1 MAKATQPVT
10 INDLEFDA
18 LITETRTLEATVP
31 AYSVEDGFSVSDAII
46 LSPEKLS
53 MTLYVTNTPVTW
65 LSKHGSDVSRVDSVC
80 KKLEEIYYKGEPVTI
95 VTSDATYTDMAIE
108 SIGFT
113 KSLETGYAR
122 EIPISFVKIRVTTAK
137 TTTIPDSYGK
147 SGKTQASA
155 GTANTSTVSSGGGG
169 GSSSGQ
175 SYSSSYSSSS
185 GSSGGTS
192 SGSSS
197 SGSSSS
203 SGGGGSSSGGKKGS
217 ILYNAASAIGLI

>member
-1 MAKATQPVT
+1 MAKATQPVS

-18 LITETRTLEATVP
+18 LITESRTLEATVP
-31 AYSVEDGFSVSDAII
+31 EYSVESGFSVSDAII

-65 LSKHGSDVSRVDSVC
+65 YSRHGSDPSRVDEVV
-80 KKLEEIYYKGEPVTI
+80 KKLEELYYKGEPVTI

-108 SIGFT
+108 SISFS

-122 EIPISFVKIRVTTAK
+122 EIPISFKKIRVTTAK

-147 SGKTQASA
+147 CGVTQASA

-169 GSSSGQ
+169 SSSN
-175 SYSSSYSSSS
+175 
-185 GSSGGTS
+185 
-192 SGSSS
+192 S

-203 SGGGGSSSGGKKGS
+203 SRGSSSSGGSGGSSSGGGSKGS